1 MINFTDQGFCIDG
14 VTMIDDSL
22 FLAIA
27 EDGQPYPIEAMGIA
41 DGQGGAAKANVNGV
55 FRIDGEINWVL
66 YKTLALA
73 PGIDYSITG
82 TVYPVGGVV
91 YLVDAYV
98 SPENLT
104 SEHIADVLDGV
115 YMRRTR
121 SDSTDGYFQFNG
133 VTTDGGFV
141 TLLAFVSLSEVLAL
155 GLNASLT
162 ADKTAYGTVDDGSGS
177 DDPAEIEDDIALMPF
192 NVNPEA
198 DNARNWTV
206 TITGHATP
214 GMTVYFSSV
223 VSYNVNNLLSAL
235 LASTTTGDDGYFSLS
250 AIGITARGTFA
261 LWNLTAAGAV
271 SDASMTLD
279 VHICLSGDTLI
290 TMADGTEKRLDAL
303 TVGEL
308 VRGGDGTPTAITRLA
323 RGVFRP
329 EHRLYQFSDGTLIDA
344 PHDHRFY
351 NREQGFFQLLSRWQ
365 LGEHAVREDGAETA
379 LEEVT
384 TIHERAEL
392 FGIWTESHD
401 YWANGL
407 LSGETAANQRF
418 IATATVEQAAEMAAS
433 LTDDAALRL
442 LGLEDFYP

>member
-1 MINFTDQGFCIDG
+1 MITAPNQGLCIDG
-14 VTMIDDSL
+14 VTRLDAVG
-22 FLAIA
+22 FYAIGA
-27 EDGQPYPIEAMGIA
+27 DGAPYPIEAMGIA
-41 DGQGGAAKANVNGV
+41 DGQGGAVDAHPYGV

-66 YKTLALA
+66 CKTLALA
-73 PGIDYSITG
+73 PGMDYSITG

-98 SPENLT
+98 SLENLT
-104 SEHIADVLDGV
+104 SGHIADVLDGV

-162 ADKTAYGTVDDGSGS
+162 ADTTAYSTA
-177 DDPAEIEDDIALMPF
+177 DDPSEIEDEIALMPF
-192 NVNPEA
+192 TVNPEA
-198 DNARNWTV
+198 DNAQNWTV
-206 TITGHATP
+206 TIEGHATP

-223 VSYNVNNLLSAL
+223 VSYDVNNLLGAL
-235 LASTTTGDDGYFSLS
+235 LASTTTGDDGYFSLTTS
-250 AIGITARGTFA
+250 AITARGTFA
-261 LWNLTAAGAV
+261 LWNLTANGSV

-290 TMADGTEKRLDAL
+290 TMSDSSRRRLDAL
-303 TVGEL
+303 KVGDL
-308 VRGGDGTPTAITRLA
+308 VRAGDGAPTAITRLA

-351 NREQGFFQLLSRWQ
+351 NREQGFFQWLSHWR
-365 LGEHAVREDGAETA
+365 LGEHAVREDGTETA